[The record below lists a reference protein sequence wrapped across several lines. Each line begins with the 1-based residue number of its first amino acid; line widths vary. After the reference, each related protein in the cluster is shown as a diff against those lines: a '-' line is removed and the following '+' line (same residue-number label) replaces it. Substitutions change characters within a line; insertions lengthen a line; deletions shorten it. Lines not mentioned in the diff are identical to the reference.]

1 MNDLE
6 RRKVLNRLTKSALV
20 DLVLIQLQP
29 GFNRNLTLD
38 NLLFD
43 SLLRMKQE
51 EVEKTMKAVESLNR
65 SASGYH
71 KVWQELNDKIN
82 RLWIEHGK
90 LMDLAYPKRKGESN
104 D

>member
-1 MNDLE
+1 MDDLE

-29 GFNRNLTLD
+29 GFNQNLTLD
-38 NLLFD
+38 NLLYD

-51 EVEKTMKAVESLNR
+51 EIEKVEISIAIVRWNGMNIEWLDLHDKLDKLLVE
-65 SASGYH
+65 H
-71 KVWQELNDKIN
+71 D
-82 RLWIEHGK
+82 K
-90 LMDLAYPKRKGESN
+90 LMDLAYPKHKGVSN